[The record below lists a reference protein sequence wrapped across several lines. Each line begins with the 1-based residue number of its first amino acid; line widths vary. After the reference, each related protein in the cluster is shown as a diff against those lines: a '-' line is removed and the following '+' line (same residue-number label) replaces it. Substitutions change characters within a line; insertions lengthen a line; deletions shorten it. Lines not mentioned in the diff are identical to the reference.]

1 MLCDGRFGQT
11 AGVEIVGGAFDSA
24 PFLNQKEIADISV
37 LDPISAHVELIKGN
51 NVLGE
56 VVADTVIRA
65 ELAADRFFRRQ
76 QVSDLD
82 IQLFAALVTYKI
94 NFLIAHSADSH
105 FITPAQQYLI

>member
-1 MLCDGRFGQT
+1 M
-11 AGVEIVGGAFDSA
+11 
-24 PFLNQKEIADISV
+24 
-37 LDPISAHVELIKGN
+37 LDPVSAHIELIEGN

-105 FITPAQQYLI
+105 FVAPAQQYLI